1 MVLDVSSEAC
11 VFGGVECG
19 GYAVGLAGLE
29 GVVGWCSGGWIWGC
43 QEEGGGLREEAYVNG
58 WGIYVVR

>member
-11 VFGGVECG
+11 TPSVECG

-29 GVVGWCSGGWIWGC
+29 GLEMSG
-43 QEEGGGLREEAYVNG
+43 NG
-58 WGIYVVR
+58 DAA